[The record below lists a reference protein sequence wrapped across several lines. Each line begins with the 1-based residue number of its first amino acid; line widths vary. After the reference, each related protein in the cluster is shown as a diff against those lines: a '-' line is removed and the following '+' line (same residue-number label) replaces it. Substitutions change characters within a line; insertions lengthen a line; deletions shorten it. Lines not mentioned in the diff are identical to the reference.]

1 MTKKINC
8 DKNIMP
14 IECIRTEFMN
24 LLLTRLEDLNTKI
37 IY

>member
-1 MTKKINC
+1 MPKKTNY

-24 LLLTRLEDLNTKI
+24 LLLIRLKDSNTKI
-37 IY
+37 IC